1 MKIKPFT
8 KRLEDLNRLVE
19 LQSSDGNWNYDPYMH
34 GLANGLILSQAIIE
48 NAEPRYKEAPST
60 WLHDKRAQISRS
72 PRSYDFTPG
81 TAELY
86 EDGVMLSGTP
96 ISQLQQSPQSNQ
108 WSSSVPSGLGKG
120 LSEEQLFQQLR
131 RRMKQI
137 SRDDLM
143 RLQQQYRRHAI
154 IAPIVQAM
162 LADQELQQL
171 VGNTNDH
178 SI

>member
-8 KRLEDLNRLVE
+8 KRLEDLNDLVE

-34 GLANGLILSQAIIE
+34 GLTNGLILSQAIVE
-48 NAEPRYKEAPST
+48 NAEPRYKEAPPT
-60 WLHDKRAQISRS
+60 WLRDKQAQISRS

-81 TAELY
+81 VAELY
-86 EDGVMLSGTP
+86 EDGVMMSGIP
-96 ISQLQQSPQSNQ
+96 ITHLRQSPQSNQ

-131 RRMKQI
+131 RMKQL
-137 SRDDLM
+137 SRDDLV
-143 RLQQQYRRHAI
+143 RLQQEYRRHAI

-162 LADQELQQL
+162 LVDQELQQL